1 MNTEQAKKLD
11 FPNLLSRLGFSPI
24 KQAKNGAELWYA
36 SPFRKEKDPS
46 FHTSF
51 LNGKWIWNDFGDT
64 GGTVIDFVTRYQNT
78 DVKGALSFLDTFF
91 QGITPTLTAQSN
103 EILFPTQTANETFR
117 LDRVQPIK
125 LTKNYLETQRFIPV
139 SLANRYLTEAVFTNT
154 QTGKQYFGVAIK
166 NVSDGYEL
174 RNAFMKGSLGKKDF
188 SFLEGK
194 KSDSVCI
201 FEGFMDF
208 PSCIIDLSKYCTD
221 ETAKILFLSSHKNA
235 LLPDVIV
242 LNSASFREPVLAFI
256 KKKNYKFIHGFWDN
270 DKTGLELKSFFEDN
284 LGFDK
289 VISWN
294 HLYLP
299 HKDFN
304 EALVEKSK
312 QNIR

>member
-24 KQAKNGAELWYA
+24 KQAKNGAELWYV

-51 LNGKWIWNDFGDT
+51 LNGKWIWNDFGDI
-64 GGTVIDFVTRYQNT
+64 GGTVIDFVIRYQNT

-91 QGITPTLTAQSN
+91 QGVIPSQTVQSN
-103 EILFPTQTANETFR
+103 EIPSSAQTTNKTFR

-125 LTKNYLETQRFIPV
+125 VTKNYLETQRGIPV

-188 SFLEGK
+188 TFLEGE
-194 KSDSVCI
+194 KSGSVCI
-201 FEGFMDF
+201 FEGFLDF
-208 PSCIIDLSKYCTD
+208 PSCIIDLSNYCTN
-221 ETAKILFLSSHKNA
+221 ETAKTILLSPHKNA

-242 LNSASFREPVLAFI
+242 LNSASFKEPVLAFI
-256 KKKNYKFIHGFWDN
+256 KQKKLQIHSWF
-270 DKTGLELKSFFEDN
+270 
-284 LGFDK
+284 LG
-289 VISWN
+289 
-294 HLYLP
+294 
-299 HKDFN
+299 
-304 EALVEKSK
+304 
-312 QNIR
+312 